1 MIKQKVTKCPS
12 PAYKPYAADLATRIA
27 QAKAAAVQPPLI
39 SVASTIPADY
49 SARLD
54 RSEIKKD

>member
-1 MIKQKVTKCPS
+1 MLKQKITLCPS
-12 PAYKPYAADLATRIA
+12 GFRRDEYKPDLATRIA

-54 RSEIKKD
+54 RREVK